1 MKIFN
6 FSNHHSISDLLS
18 HTGLLVFTHAINVVI
33 ALLQNEKGR
42 IPEVNHFTP
51 VDTSCYL
58 FIFTP
63 QTCYPP
69 SYTIH
74 PSHFSELNSLN
85 PFFPSPF
92 YILPLHVTDV
102 AYQLLH
108 ALNISHLRQ
117 PCDFTTNV
125 ILCRYNIDNFH
136 FTSSNCIIFNTVHM
150 FFIS

>member
-18 HTGLLVFTHAINVVI
+18 HIDLLVFTHAITVVI

-69 SYTIH
+69 SYTI
-74 PSHFSELNSLN
+74 PPLPFLWTQLPKPLFSI
-85 PFFPSPF
+85 P
-92 YILPLHVTDV
+92 
-102 AYQLLH
+102 LLH
-108 ALNISHLRQ
+108 I
-117 PCDFTTNV
+117 
-125 ILCRYNIDNFH
+125 
-136 FTSSNCIIFNTVHM
+136 TSSCYWCGVLAVTCVEYLPFAAALRFYNKCDTVQ
-150 FFIS
+150 I